1 MSGMRPPR
9 SWRSARAMRVYERSH
24 ISNVLERLEG
34 DKRAAAEL
42 LGISLSSLY
51 RKIDEL
57 GLGSDS
63 DA

>member
-1 MSGMRPPR
+1 M
-9 SWRSARAMRVYERSH
+9 RSAISVILLAIATQRFEREH
-24 ISNVLERLEG
+24 IGRVLEICDG
-34 DKRAAAEL
+34 DKRKAACR